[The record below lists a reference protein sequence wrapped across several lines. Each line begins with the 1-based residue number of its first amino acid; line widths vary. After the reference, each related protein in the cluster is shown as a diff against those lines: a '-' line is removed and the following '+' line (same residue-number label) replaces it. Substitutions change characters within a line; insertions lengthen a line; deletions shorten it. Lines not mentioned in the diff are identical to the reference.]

1 MVMGKNCRNCSHDSA
16 YKKASSNLLI
26 DKTYWIVALR
36 MSVLVSTLD
45 AGSPKSKVC
54 VRVES
59 FCSRNLWLIL
69 FILLGK
75 VFLSSANKGQCKGNE
90 K

>member
-1 MVMGKNCRNCSHDSA
+1 MVTGKNCRNCSHDSA

-45 AGSPKSKVC
+45 AGLPKTKVWV

-75 VFLSSANKGQCKGNE
+75 VFLSSANKGQCKS
-90 K
+90 

>member
-1 MVMGKNCRNCSHDSA
+1 MVTGKNCRNCSHDSA

-45 AGSPKSKVC
+45 AGLP
-54 VRVES
+54 
-59 FCSRNLWLIL
+59 
-69 FILLGK
+69 
-75 VFLSSANKGQCKGNE
+75 
-90 K
+90 